1 MNNFDIAFFVLG
13 VAWAGVVFM
22 GALAAIIHGLRSK

>member
-1 MNNFDIAFFVLG
+1 VNNFDIVFFVLG